1 MTSILLG
8 GLALAG
14 ILSSNTKT
22 TKKASKKKLDE
33 SYSTNMIGKVQAI
46 EKTQAKNLVDSIQ
59 QNKPE
64 YFKQFDELTLDSI
77 GEPVALT
84 DAHTTT
90 NGVNSSLQRNLDLNN
105 GYSNVFDS
113 LDYGVVNKEHF
124 THHNMTPNTSRR
136 DYTLNSSQSSRKLEA
151 FTGQSEFYVPKQVK
165 YNLFEPMK
173 DLTYVNGMPVMTDYL
188 ETTYIPSNKNNNG
201 NLPFQNN
208 VLVRPGLDGEI
219 RQGLG
224 TVYRVN
230 PRNVDELRS
239 EQNQKITYLNKP
251 LETIKK
257 GEIRAQDFNLTHYK
271 MPDFREQTFDKLI
284 PVRAMNEGPIQTGK
298 FTDIITQRGAS
309 DINYTGPATNS
320 GMGDVQSNNMTKHE
334 VAKKQNFKNDPTHAV
349 NAVNVK
355 PVLQNK
361 GSWSNVETQRATV
374 NSSQAG
380 QAYNNNGASYMID
393 PKDVPLVTTRQ
404 LMIDGVTN
412 IGVAGSQQQA
422 NYIFSNDMV
431 LPVTNRQIISHN
443 NILGG
448 RGENNNVNTLP
459 TDKAKTTINE
469 TTLSNKTG
477 YAAPTYGA
485 PNTMLTDK
493 AKTTINET
501 TLSHKSGYAAPTYGA
516 PNTMLTDKA
525 KTTINETTLTHKT
538 GYAAPTYGAP
548 NTMLTDKAKTTI
560 NETTLAHKTGYAAP
574 TYGAPNTMLTDT
586 TKPTIKQ
593 TTLFVTPGMNVA
605 FDVVSGYT
613 KDDKDI
619 AKTTIRQ
626 TTENTQY
633 EGPAYGTDN
642 YAGYTLDEKDI
653 AKNTIRQTTE
663 NTQYE
668 GPAYGTDNY
677 AGYTLDEKDIA
688 KPTIKQTT
696 LLTNYTG
703 GLSTDVEKQISHL
716 STDNMTI
723 DEKRQIGTYNRP
735 ANGGKNYAGPQINKK
750 SVKMNQRK
758 PSIYYVGP
766 AGQPRDNNSM
776 PSVTTPYKNNTFV
789 DMKPQLTYGDYYTN
803 NVYINTLKDN
813 PLVND
818 IYHQKNV

>member
-1 MTSILLG
+1 MTSLLLG

-14 ILSSNTKT
+14 ILSSNTKEN
-22 TKKASKKKLDE
+22 KKSSKKKLDD
-33 SYSTNMIGKVQAI
+33 SYSTNTIGKVQAI

-77 GEPVALT
+77 GEPVAIT
-84 DAHTTT
+84 DAHTTS

-113 LDYGVVNKEHF
+113 LNYGVVNKEHF

-136 DYTLNSSQSSRKLEA
+136 DYTLNSSHSSRKLET
-151 FTGQSEFYVPKQVK
+151 FTGQSDFYVPKQVK

-188 ETTYIPSNKNNNG
+188 ESVYLPSNKNNNG

-230 PRNVDELRS
+230 PRNIDEIRS

-271 MPDFREQTFDKLI
+271 MPDFREQSFDKLL
-284 PVRAMNEGPIQTGK
+284 PGRAMNEGPIQTGK
-298 FTDIITQRGAS
+298 FTDIITQRGDS

-349 NAVNVK
+349 TGVNIK

-393 PKDVPLVTTRQ
+393 PKDIPLVTTRQ

-412 IGVAGSQQQA
+412 IGVAGAQQQA
-422 NYIFSNDMV
+422 NYIFSNDMI
-431 LPVTNRQIISHN
+431 LPTTNRQIISHN

-459 TDKAKTTINE
+459 TDKAKRTINE

-501 TLSHKSGYAAPTYGA
+501 TLS
-516 PNTMLTDKA
+516 N
-525 KTTINETTLTHKT
+525 KT

-548 NTMLTDKAKTTI
+548 NTMLTDKAKPTI
-560 NETTLAHKTGYAAP
+560 NETTLAYKTGYTAP
-574 TYGAPNTMLTDT
+574 TYGAPNTMLPDKA
-586 TKPTIKQ
+586 KPTIKQ
-593 TTLFVTPGMNVA
+593 TTLYVTPGMNVNS
-605 FDVVSGYT
+605 DVVSGYT
-613 KDDKDI
+613 KDEKTI

-633 EGPAYGTDN
+633 EGHAYGTDN
-642 YAGYTLDEKDI
+642 YT
-653 AKNTIRQTTE
+653 
-663 NTQYE
+663 
-668 GPAYGTDNY
+668 
-677 AGYTLDEKDIA
+677 GYTLDEKDIA

-750 SVKMNQRK
+750 TVKMNQRK
-758 PSIYYVGP
+758 PSVYYVGP
-766 AGQPRDNNSM
+766 AGQARDNNSM
-776 PSVTTPYKNNTFV
+776 PSVTAPYENNTFV
-789 DMKPQLTYGDYYTN
+789 NKKPQITYGDYYTN